1 MQARPGSRS
10 LLTVCA
16 TLLLTPALAPAAE
29 TTPALVV
36 PKSLAEAVAMEKAD
50 ALPRTALY
58 EAPDLAATKP
68 GALLKSEPFTGY
80 AVPDHAHSVRILY
93 HSLDAEGRSVA
104 TSAVVLIPAGKAPPG
119 GWPVIAWAHG
129 TSGVAR
135 QCAPSLMKDMEYGE
149 EGLMPMV
156 RAGFAV
162 VATDYHG
169 LGTQGPHQYV
179 NRIAQG
185 HDVIYSIPA
194 AHAAVP
200 DLAPRWVAIGH
211 SQGGLAAWGVAEMQA
226 DLKDPN
232 YVGAIS
238 VAGSAEM
245 TELLGMMG
253 GSVNEA
259 TFYLTYMAYGVK
271 ARTPSFDVATML
283 DGAALKHYAAATSK
297 GCWNYAYAAFLN
309 EKGTRSLKPGWETL
323 PAVRTWAQENATGTK
338 PIGGAFF
345 VIGGEADM
353 TVPYAS
359 LKATAIKACKG
370 GVKLTYRS
378 YPGLDHDPT
387 MANSLPDQLAWVRER
402 LAGKPA
408 PNSCAELTAP

>member
-1 MQARPGSRS
+1 MRAESRS
-10 LLTVCA
+10 PLLPACGA
-16 TLLLTPALAPAAE
+16 MLLVAAMTALAADP
-29 TTPALVV
+29 PDALVV
-36 PKSLAEAVAMEKAD
+36 PRSLNEAIAMEKAD

-58 EAPDLAATKP
+58 EAPDLGATKP

-93 HSLDAEGRSVA
+93 HSLDAEGRPVA
-104 TSAVVLIPAGKAPPG
+104 TSGVVLIPAGKAPPG

-169 LGTQGPHQYV
+169 LGTDGPHQYV
-179 NRIAQG
+179 NRIAQAR
-185 HDVIYSIPA
+185 DVIYSIPA

-232 YVGAIS
+232 YLGAIS
-238 VAGSAEM
+238 VAGTAEIS
-245 TELLGMMG
+245 ELLGMMG

-271 ARTPSFDVATML
+271 ARTPSFDVRTML
-283 DGAALKHYAAATSK
+283 DGAALKHYAAATTQ
-297 GCWNYAYAAFLN
+297 GCWNYAYGAFLGA
-309 EKGTRSLKPGWETL
+309 KGKRSLKPGWEKL
-323 PAVRTWAQENATGTK
+323 PAVQTWGRENATGTQ

-353 TVPYAS
+353 TVPFTS
-359 LKATAIKACKG
+359 LKATTIKACQRG
-370 GVKLTYRS
+370 IALTYRS

-387 MANSLPDQLAWVRER
+387 MAVSLPDQLAWVRER
-402 LAGKPA
+402 MAGTPA
-408 PNSCAELTAP
+408 KNSCPELTAP

>member
-1 MQARPGSRS
+1 MRTRPGSRRSLALCAS
-10 LLTVCA
+10 LL
-16 TLLLTPALAPAAE
+16 LAPALVTAAE
-29 TTPALVV
+29 APPVPV
-36 PKSLAEAVAMEKAD
+36 MPKSLAEAIAMEKAD

-58 EAPDLAATKP
+58 ESPDLAATKP

-93 HSLDAEGRSVA
+93 HSQDAEGRSVA
-104 TSAVVLIPAGKAPPG
+104 TSGVVLIPAGKAPPG

-169 LGTQGPHQYV
+169 LGTNGPHQYV
-179 NRIAQG
+179 NRIAQAR
-185 HDVIYSIPA
+185 DVIYSIPA

-211 SQGGLAAWGVAEMQA
+211 SQGGLAAWGIAEMQA
-226 DLKDPN
+226 ELKDPN
-232 YVGAIS
+232 YLGAIS
-238 VAGSAEM
+238 VAGTAEM

-271 ARTPSFDVATML
+271 ARTPSFGVATML

-297 GCWNYAYAAFLN
+297 GCWNYAYGAFLK
-309 EKGTRSLKPGWETL
+309 EKGARSLKPGWETL
-323 PAVRTWAQENATGTK
+323 PAVRTWGAENATGTK

-353 TVPYAS
+353 TVPYSS
-359 LKATAIKACKG
+359 LKATTIKACRLG
-370 GVKLTYRS
+370 TRLTYRS

-387 MANSLPDQLAWVRER
+387 MAESLPDQLAWARER
-402 LAGKPA
+402 MAGTPA
-408 PNSCAELTAP
+408 PNSCPELTAR

>member
-1 MQARPGSRS
+1 MPVRPASRP
-10 LLTVCA
+10 LLAACA
-16 TLLLTPALAPAAE
+16 ALLLTPALTPAAD
-29 TTPALVV
+29 TTAPLVT
-36 PKSLAEAVAMEKAD
+36 PKSLAEAIAMEKSD
-50 ALPRTALY
+50 ALPRTSFY
-58 EAPDLAATKP
+58 EAPDLGATKP

-93 HSLDAEGRSVA
+93 HSLDAEGRPVA
-104 TSAVVLIPAGKAPPG
+104 TSGVVLVPAGKAPPG

-169 LGTQGPHQYV
+169 LGTAGPHQYV

-200 DLAPRWVAIGH
+200 DLASRWVAIGH
-211 SQGGLAAWGVAEMQA
+211 SQGGLAAWGVAEMEA

-232 YVGAIS
+232 YLGAIS
-238 VAGSAEM
+238 VAGTAEIS
-245 TELLGMMG
+245 ELLGMMG
-253 GSVNEA
+253 GKVSEA

-271 ARTPSFDVATML
+271 ARTPSFNVATML
-283 DGAALKHYAAATSK
+283 DGAALKHYASATTK

-309 EKGTRSLKPGWETL
+309 EKGDRSLKPGWEAL
-323 PAVRTWAQENATGTK
+323 PAVRTWARENATGTK

-359 LKATAIKACKG
+359 LKATTINACQRG
-370 GVKLTYRS
+370 IALTYRS

-387 MANSLPDQLAWVRER
+387 MAESLPDQLAWVRER
-402 LAGKPA
+402 MAGTLPKT
-408 PNSCAELTAP
+408 SCAELTAP